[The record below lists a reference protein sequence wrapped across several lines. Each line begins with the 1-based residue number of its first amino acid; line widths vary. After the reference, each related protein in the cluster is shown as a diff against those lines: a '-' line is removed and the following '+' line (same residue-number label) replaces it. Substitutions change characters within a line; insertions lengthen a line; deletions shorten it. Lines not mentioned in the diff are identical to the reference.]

1 MGAVLQGH
9 DLECT
14 RGDRVLFSGLDLRVE
29 GGRGLYIAGENGSG
43 KTSLLRIL
51 CGLLAPT
58 AGHVTWNGTPTRE
71 QRELFGNDL
80 AYVGHVNGVKDDLT
94 GAENLR
100 FGAAL
105 AGRATDPAHILQAL
119 DSVGMASRAHLPTRV
134 LSQGQKRRVALARL
148 LLAAD
153 APLWILDEPFTAL
166 DASGVAVLRGVV
178 EAQLARGGIVVLT
191 THQDV
196 GLPASFARLDLT
208 VRQAA

>member
-1 MGAVLQGH
+1 MAVLEAHG
-9 DLECT
+9 LECT
-14 RGDRVLFSGLDLRVE
+14 RGDRVLFSGLDLRVDS
-29 GGRGLYIAGENGSG
+29 GRGLYVAGANGTG

-58 AGHVTWNGTPTRE
+58 AGQVRWNGTPIAASRE
-71 QRELFGNDL
+71 ALGHDL
-80 AYVGHVNGVKDDLT
+80 AYIGHVNGVKDDLT
-94 GAENLR
+94 AAENLR

-105 AGRATDPAHILQAL
+105 AGRAIDDARIEHAL
-119 DSVGMASRAHLPTRV
+119 ATFDMAARARLPTRV

-148 LLAAD
+148 MLAAD

-166 DASGVAVLRGVV
+166 DTRGVAVLRGVV

-196 GLPASFARLDLT
+196 GLPASIARLELT
-208 VRQAA
+208 AMEPV